1 MRQRREAILKA
12 IWLEHRSDCQRT
24 GNLEVK
30 MTLVSILLLLLIAAV
45 AGSIGQALA
54 GYTMGGCLL
63 SIVVGFI
70 GAVLGLWLARELGLP
85 EPLPITVGG
94 ETFPLLWSIIGSA
107 LFAAVIG
114 LLSRRRIWG

>member
-1 MRQRREAILKA
+1 
-12 IWLEHRSDCQRT
+12 
-24 GNLEVK
+24 
-30 MTLVSILLLLLIAAV
+30 MTLVSILLLLLIAAI
-45 AGSIGQALA
+45 AGTIGQALA

-114 LLSRRRIWG
+114 LLTRRRIVWR

>member
-1 MRQRREAILKA
+1 M
-12 IWLEHRSDCQRT
+12 S
-24 GNLEVK
+24 
-30 MTLVSILLLLLIAAV
+30 LVSLLLLLVIAAF
-45 AGSIGQALA
+45 AGTIGQALA

-85 EPLPITVGG
+85 EPFPIRVGG
-94 ETFPLLWSIIGSA
+94 ETFPLLWSIVGSA

-114 LLSRRRIWG
+114 LLTRRRIVWR

>member
-1 MRQRREAILKA
+1 
-12 IWLEHRSDCQRT
+12 
-24 GNLEVK
+24 
-30 MTLVSILLLLLIAAV
+30 MTLVSILLLLLIAAI
-45 AGSIGQALA
+45 AGTIGQALA

-85 EPLPITVGG
+85 EPFPIRVGG
-94 ETFPLLWSIIGSA
+94 ETFPLLWSIVGSA

-114 LLSRRRIWG
+114 LLARRRIVWS

>member
-1 MRQRREAILKA
+1 
-12 IWLEHRSDCQRT
+12 
-24 GNLEVK
+24 

-54 GYTMGGCLL
+54 GYSMGGCLL

-85 EPLPITVGG
+85 EPLPVRVGG

-114 LLSRRRIWG
+114 LLSRRRIIWR

>member
-1 MRQRREAILKA
+1 
-12 IWLEHRSDCQRT
+12 
-24 GNLEVK
+24 
-30 MTLVSILLLLLIAAV
+30 MTLVSLLLLLLIAAI
-45 AGSIGQALA
+45 AGTIGQALA

-85 EPLPITVGG
+85 EPLPIQVGG
-94 ETFPLLWSIIGSA
+94 ETFPLLWSIVGSA

-114 LLSRRRIWG
+114 LLTRRRIWG

>member
-1 MRQRREAILKA
+1 M
-12 IWLEHRSDCQRT
+12 S
-24 GNLEVK
+24 
-30 MTLVSILLLLLIAAV
+30 LVSLLLLLLIAAI
-45 AGSIGQALA
+45 AGTIGQALA
-54 GYTMGGCLL
+54 GYSMGGCLL

-85 EPLPITVGG
+85 EPLPVTVGG

-114 LLSRRRIWG
+114 LLTRRRIIWR

>member
-1 MRQRREAILKA
+1 M
-12 IWLEHRSDCQRT
+12 S
-24 GNLEVK
+24 
-30 MTLVSILLLLLIAAV
+30 LVSLLLLLLIAAV

-54 GYTMGGCLL
+54 GYSMGGCLL
-63 SIVVGFI
+63 SIIVGFI

-114 LLSRRRIWG
+114 LLTRRRIWG

>member
-1 MRQRREAILKA
+1 
-12 IWLEHRSDCQRT
+12 
-24 GNLEVK
+24 

-45 AGSIGQALA
+45 AGTIGQALA

-85 EPLPITVGG
+85 EPLPIRVGG

-114 LLSRRRIWG
+114 LLTRRRIVWR